1 MKVLAVT
8 VLVLAAGAAGWLIAR
23 RPEHA
28 VSLGAP
34 PRQVTATATVERTG
48 QLPSG
53 SSFEVWLVRKGR
65 LVEALRTHP
74 PTPRVATA
82 ALNAL
87 LAGPTGSERSSGVTT
102 QIPPG
107 TRLLGI
113 SIARGVANVDLSSD
127 YQNAAGSRA
136 LQLRLAQVVY
146 TATQFPTVKSV
157 RFSVDGAPVNVFSG
171 SGLVLGHPVGR
182 NAYRAL
188 AASAP
193 LAGNWRA
200 LPGAEIPAL
209 TARASAWSGRE
220 LLLLG
225 RAGGRTVLAG
235 YDPARDSW
243 RRLPAPPGRSLRLAW
258 TGRELIAWG
267 TAVSAFRSG
276 RWTRLPRPSLTGP
289 PVMLAWT
296 GRELLGWTS
305 AGGASYRPGRGWR
318 QLPRAPLTGSAAW
331 TGTELTVVS
340 GRSAAAFTPGSGWR
354 RLPQLPV
361 ARRGA
366 NVVWDGSELLV
377 VGGDTAPA
385 QGFAYSPASE
395 SWRELAPADSGRKG
409 AVAAWTG
416 ARLLLWGGQTANAG
430 RLLIPPHGLAYDP
443 KANSWVPMPQAPLRG
458 RLRPEGV
465 WTGRSLVVW
474 GGDPGFADGA
484 RFTPSSR

>member
-1 MKVLAVT
+1 MKLLAVT
-8 VLVLAAGAAGWLIAR
+8 VLVLAAGAAGWFIAR

-74 PTPRVATA
+74 ATPRVATA

-87 LAGPTGSERSSGVTT
+87 LEGPTGSERSSGVTT

-193 LAGNWRA
+193 LAGTWRA

-225 RAGGRTVLAG
+225 RTGGLDRPCRVR
-235 YDPARDSW
+235 PR
-243 RRLPAPPGRSLRLAW
+243 
-258 TGRELIAWG
+258 
-267 TAVSAFRSG
+267 
-276 RWTRLPRPSLTGP
+276 TRL
-289 PVMLAWT
+289 
-296 GRELLGWTS
+296 
-305 AGGASYRPGRGWR
+305 
-318 QLPRAPLTGSAAW
+318 
-331 TGTELTVVS
+331 
-340 GRSAAAFTPGSGWR
+340 
-354 RLPQLPV
+354 
-361 ARRGA
+361 
-366 NVVWDGSELLV
+366 
-377 VGGDTAPA
+377 
-385 QGFAYSPASE
+385 
-395 SWRELAPADSGRKG
+395 LAPAACAARTLASPCVDRPRADRLGYSGLRLPLG
-409 AVAAWTG
+409 AVDAPAPSFSDRSPRNP
-416 ARLLLWGGQTANAG
+416 RL
-430 RLLIPPHGLAYDP
+430 D
-443 KANSWVPMPQAPLRG
+443 
-458 RLRPEGV
+458 RP
-465 WTGRSLVVW
+465 
-474 GGDPGFADGA
+474 
-484 RFTPSSR
+484 